1 MDCES
6 TEFDYIAGGCFMM
19 IKPRIS
25 IVMPTLNTVTFIRD
39 ALESIAR
46 QSFKG
51 WELIVMDGG
60 SADGTLDLIERF
72 AHPNIRVFSEPDEGS
87 FHAIT
92 KGFERARGDYF
103 TTLCGSDG
111 YIDIDWLQL
120 CVDALDSDPEV
131 SLIWGVPALCAE
143 DGIIGGPHPAFA
155 QFLKRRTVVSR
166 LFGMLDWKHRSWLP
180 QKIKRGFL
188 RWFGA
193 DDVQKKNWVFF
204 WLDTGLWFPDLNMCY
219 RRLVYEQCT
228 PPYRLDSFADE
239 CMSFYFNFNRQ
250 GFLPLCIPRIANFG
264 RTHAGQVG
272 AVRDSEVQQEVTEY
286 LGWVRTYA
294 NQLRNR
300 EVLHEFRGKDG
311 EVIGRYSC

>member
-1 MDCES
+1 MLR
-6 TEFDYIAGGCFMM
+6 
-19 IKPRIS
+19 PRIS
-25 IVMPTLNTVTFIRD
+25 IVMPTLNTARFIQD
-39 ALESIAR
+39 ALESIVR
-46 QSFKG
+46 QSFNG

-60 SADGTLDLIERF
+60 STDGTLDLIERF

-92 KGFERARGDYF
+92 NGFARARGDYF

-111 YIDIDWLQL
+111 YIDSDWLQL

-131 SLIWGVPALCAE
+131 SLVWGVPALCAE
-143 DGIIGGPHPAFA
+143 DGSIGGPHPAFA
-155 QFLKRRTVVSR
+155 QFLKRRTLVSE
-166 LFGMLDWKHRSWLP
+166 LFCMLDWKYRSWIP
-180 QKIKRGFL
+180 KRINRWLL
-188 RWFGA
+188 RWLGA
-193 DDVQKKNWVFF
+193 DDIQKENWLFF

-228 PPYRLDSFADE
+228 PRYRLGSYADE

-264 RTHAGQVG
+264 RTHVGQVG
-272 AVRDSEVQQEVTEY
+272 AVRAAEMHKIIEEYHSSVQNYSKEIRK
-286 LGWVRTYA
+286 GKA
-294 NQLRNR
+294 I
-300 EVLHEFRGKDG
+300 HEFRGKDG